1 MLLDVCQGVFEDF
14 FDTLDLIA
22 KFFSLGLP
30 SGTDFCKFRPSI
42 SGGKDLI
49 RPPYKTFFLY
59 DCERLERL
67 RRSFGSVLMVGT
79 APRFPSV
86 CKQTKV
92 QRFCI
97 IEGGI
102 KIAPCLFAWS
112 LLFCCSFREGIFD
125 YDFMVIF
132 FHFCENFSRSFH
144 IFLELF

>member
-1 MLLDVCQGVFEDF
+1 MHLYITMPLGVCQGVFEDF

-67 RRSFGSVLMVGT
+67 RRSFG
-79 APRFPSV
+79 
-86 CKQTKV
+86 
-92 QRFCI
+92 
-97 IEGGI
+97 
-102 KIAPCLFAWS
+102 LFFDGWNGSS
-112 LLFCCSFREGIFD
+112 LSFRMQTNKSTTLL
-125 YDFMVIF
+125 Y
-132 FHFCENFSRSFH
+132 N
-144 IFLELF
+144 